1 LKKDNKSLNAILE
14 SYQSIEIKIVENDGV
29 IDKDIEQLLEINES
43 DLKDKLDGYQGFI
56 KYLEGQVN
64 YLKIMEAHYLKRR
77 KVLEKSIQRCKDSMV
92 GAFSVADKKKIKTSN
107 YNFSLC
113 QSESWTVN
121 LDSIDNDSKNELIDK
136 GLAESILKLSMNA
149 IKIEYKTTPESD
161 RPKWIDIKKNPYI
174 RVS

>member
-1 LKKDNKSLNAILE
+1 M
-14 SYQSIEIKIVENDGV
+14 QIVENDGV

-43 DLKDKLDGYQGFI
+43 DLKDKLDGYQGFV

-64 YLKIMEAHYLKRR
+64 YLKTMEAHYLKRR
-77 KVLEKSIQRCKDSMV
+77 KVLEKSIQRCKNSML
-92 GAFSVADKKKIKTSN
+92 GAFSVTDKKKIKTSN

-113 QSESWTVN
+113 HSESWTVN
-121 LDSIDNDSKNELIDK
+121 LDNIDNDSKNALIDK

-149 IKIEYKTTPESD
+149 IKVEYKTNSESD
-161 RPKWIDIKKNPYI
+161 RPEWIDVKKNSYI